1 MVLVADGGST
11 KCDWVGINSDGQIG
25 FKATTKGINP
35 TFLKEEEVL
44 AYLSEAEE
52 LVFYRSKVHKI
63 FFYGAGCG
71 LKRQQDFL
79 AGILKKYFSEATE
92 IRVEG
97 DLAAAVY
104 GSTSKPGVVCIL
116 GTGSNACLFDGKTIQ
131 TQMPAMGYTLMDDA
145 SGNYIGKQLLRSYY
159 FKSMPEPLRKK
170 FETAYDLDPEE
181 VKERLYKKPNPN
193 AYLASFARFL
203 FENPEAGFFK
213 NLLKEAAQSFVD
225 SHLGVYD
232 AQARKYPVHFVGSIA
247 FFAQEHF
254 KRALLEKGYRI
265 GKFVQK
271 PIDGLVKYHVD
282 RL

>member
-11 KCDWVGINSDGQIG
+11 KCDWVGIDYQGQVG

-35 TFLKEEEVL
+35 AFLKEEEVL
-44 AYLSEAEE
+44 AYLAESEE
-52 LVFYRSKVHKI
+52 LACYRSKVRKI

-79 AGILKKYFSEATE
+79 AGTLQKYFSGTSG
-92 IRVEG
+92 IKVEG

-104 GSTSKPGVVCIL
+104 GCTTEPGVVCIL
-116 GTGSNACLFDGKTIQ
+116 GTGSNACFFDGKTIQ
-131 TQMPAMGYTLMDDA
+131 TRMPAMGYTLMDDA

-203 FENPEAGFFK
+203 FENPEADFFK

-232 AQARKYPVHFVGSIA
+232 VQARKYPVHFVGSIA

-254 KRALLEKGYRI
+254 KQALLEKGYRI

-271 PIDGLVKYHVD
+271 PIDGLVKYHID